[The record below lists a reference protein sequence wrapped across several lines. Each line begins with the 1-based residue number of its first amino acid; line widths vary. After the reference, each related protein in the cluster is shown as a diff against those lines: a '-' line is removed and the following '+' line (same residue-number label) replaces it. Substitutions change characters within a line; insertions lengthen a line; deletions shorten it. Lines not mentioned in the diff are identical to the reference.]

1 MLRVE
6 PLDPQLS
13 FLFRKLASKLDPDLP
28 EIPLP
33 TNPDTEGDPMP
44 RAPFFPLS
52 ADHLE
57 AIRLWIRNAA
67 PEDKVVDGTQALLG
81 ACLAEPD
88 PQKTPVPPPPPV
100 ELGFQLQQ
108 PPYPLLGRTPETQG
122 EDEICMAT
130 YYDVSAIVPESA
142 KVPCTSPFGPVSR
155 CSHDGSRCDSQ
166 ADCGGGNSCDE
177 VECFAWHRQVLRQ
190 DPQSHHSIITIY
202 TGAEGAAHE
211 SWGVWSRKSDDPADS
226 CYPLSWPDRNS
237 PPAECLCEPV
247 TGVDGNLGYAPEC
260 SGEIVTDVA
269 CIGFGPGDD
278 SGLNLAGGGSNQ
290 LVIVQEPLY
299 DQELADGV
307 FSVLPVRGVVQ
318 WNSHAFNLSSQDT
331 TMAQY
336 LNLHFAGPEDQQVPS
351 QPIFDA
357 RYIFSQFTPAF
368 ETDDVCASYTIPL
381 GAHLFRLSSHTHVR
395 GVNWRTWLPPNQ
407 PCRPDCQG
415 HPVTTSLFGCDEA
428 KACVGGE
435 YAGEDCTYWGNCAD
449 NETGALD
456 ETTCRGDD
464 DCGSGKYCESV
475 PNVADELCGGPGLCQ
490 QLPLCDGPRQ
500 DSPVYRNLEYSD
512 PVNLE
517 FDPPLVFDS
526 PRPEDRTF
534 LYCSEYDNGGTSR
547 APVKL
552 QSTAPSPPDLDFFGL
567 MLPAS
572 VLQPLL
578 GGPCRDSASE
588 GKFAVVCLDGPH
600 KGELCDGDHSFCG
613 DPALE
618 LCDAC
623 PSHGGITTEDE
634 MFILLGDYF
643 IPAPEPSQVLLGILA
658 LAGVGLLARR
668 RD

>member
-13 FLFRKLASKLDPDLP
+13 FLFRKLAAKLDPDLP

-88 PQKTPVPPPPPV
+88 AQKIVPPPAPP
-100 ELGFQLQQ
+100 GDTGIQLQQ
-108 PPYPLLGRTPETQG
+108 TPWSLFGRTPETQG

-142 KVPCTSPFGPVSR
+142 KVPCTSPFGPEKR
-155 CSHDGSRCDSQ
+155 CSHDNTRCDVQ
-166 ADCGGGNSCDE
+166 ADCGGQNTCDE
-177 VECFAWHRQVLRQ
+177 AECFAWHRQVLRQ
-190 DPQSHHSIITIY
+190 DPQSHHSIVTIY
-202 TGAEGAAHE
+202 TGGEGPDHE
-211 SWGVWSRKSDDPADS
+211 SWGAWSRKSDDPADP

-237 PPAECLCEPV
+237 PSAQCLCEPIADL
-247 TGVDGNLGYAPEC
+247 DGNVGYAPDC

-278 SGLNLAGGGSNQ
+278 SGFSLAGGGSNQ
-290 LVIVQEPLY
+290 LVLSQEPFF

-307 FSVLPVRGVVQ
+307 FRVLPTRGIVQ
-318 WNSHAFNLSSQDT
+318 WNSHAFNLSSQHT

-336 LNLHFAGPEDQQVPS
+336 LDLHFAGPQDQLTPAQ
-351 QPIFDA
+351 QIFDA
-357 RYIFSQFTPAF
+357 RYIFAEFTPPF
-368 ETDDVCASYTIPL
+368 GTSEVCASYTIPQ
-381 GAHLFRLSSHTHVR
+381 GARLFELSSHTHVR
-395 GVNWRTWLPPNQ
+395 GVDWRTWGPPNE

-415 HPVTTSLFGCDEA
+415 HPATSQFFGCDIT
-428 KACVGGE
+428 KVCVGE
-435 YAGEDCTYWGNCAD
+435 QNRDQE
-449 NETGALD
+449 
-456 ETTCRGDD
+456 
-464 DCGSGKYCESV
+464 CGFRES
-475 PNVADELCGGPGLCQ
+475 PDAFCGGEGLCQ
-490 QLPLCDGPRQ
+490 ELPLCEGPRG
-500 DSPVYRNLEYSD
+500 DTPLYRSTEYAD
-512 PVNLE
+512 PVNLA
-517 FDPPLVFDS
+517 FDPPLVFDD
-526 PRPEDRTF
+526 PDPAQRTF
-534 LYCSEYDNGGTSR
+534 LYCSEYDNGATTR

-552 QSTAPSPPDLDFFGL
+552 QSTAPNPPDLDLSGLFGGGGFV
-567 MLPAS
+567 LPAPL
-572 VLQPLL
+572 VQPLL
-578 GGPCRDSASE
+578 GGPCRDSVAE
-588 GKFAVVCLDGPH
+588 GRFAVSCLDGPH
-600 KGELCDGDHSFCG
+600 QGEPCGGDHSFCG

-634 MFILLGDYF
+634 MFILLGTF
-643 IPAPEPSQVLLGILA
+643 HFPVPEPSQILLGISA
-658 LAGVGLLARR
+658 IGGVGLLARR
-668 RD
+668 RRRR